1 MHISPHQWSKCN
13 RYKLTYHIIKS
24 LEMYASYTFPRYFGW
39 GKAFELLI
47 LGKRLTAKEAFEA
60 KFV

>member
-1 MHISPHQWSKCN
+1 
-13 RYKLTYHIIKS
+13 
-24 LEMYASYTFPRYFGW
+24 MYASYTFPRYFGW
-39 GKAFELLI
+39 GKAFELLV